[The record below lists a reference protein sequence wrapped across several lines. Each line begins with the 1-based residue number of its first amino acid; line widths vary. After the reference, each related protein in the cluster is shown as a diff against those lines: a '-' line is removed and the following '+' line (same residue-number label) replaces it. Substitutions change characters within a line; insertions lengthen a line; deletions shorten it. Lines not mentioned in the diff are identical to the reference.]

1 MNFFEKLLNWLEP
14 DYGGGA
20 FMLFGAAHWGAI
32 ACVSVFIFYFAWKR
46 NTLKPSARQWW
57 RVSMAALL
65 LINDLARQIWYWE
78 AGLWS
83 AQIMLPFHLCSLMA
97 YLTAYMLI
105 TKDYRAYEF
114 MYFAGI
120 AGGSQALLTP
130 PLGQYGFPHFLFWQT
145 YIWHG
150 LIVIGAFYMTF
161 VEGYRPTLRSLGK
174 VFISL
179 NILMIVVN
187 IANWFLG
194 SNYMFLAYKPIEPS
208 ILDLLGPWPF
218 YIIQMEIVGIILCS
232 LLYLP
237 FALRRGQPTTYTTA
251 RLAQH

>member
-1 MNFFEKLLNWLEP
+1 MNFFDKLLDWLNP

-20 FMLFGAAHWGAI
+20 FVLFGLAHLGAL
-32 ACVSVFIFYFAWKR
+32 ACVLGFICYFAWTR
-46 NTLKPSARQWW
+46 DSLEPVARRRW
-57 RVSMAALL
+57 RFGMAAVL

-83 AQIMLPFHLCSLMA
+83 VQIMLPFHLCSLMA
-97 YLTAYMLI
+97 YVTAYMLI
-105 TKDYRAYEF
+105 TRDYQAYEF

-130 PLGQYGFPHFLFWQT
+130 PLGQYGFPHFLFLQT

-150 LIVIGAFYMTF
+150 LIVIGACYMTF

-174 VFISL
+174 VIIGL
-179 NILMIVVN
+179 NLLMIIVSV
-187 IANWFLG
+187 ANWFLD
-194 SNYMFLAYKPIEPS
+194 SNYMFLAYKPVEPS
-208 ILDLLGPWPF
+208 ALDLLGPWPL
-218 YIIQMEIVGIILCS
+218 YILQMEIVGVILCS

-237 FALRRGQPTTYTTA
+237 FAFRPTLAKPRTT
-251 RLAQH
+251 